1 MLLLGKMEVCIMEN
15 NKNSFSDQHSE
26 KNNDSKIFT
35 SEKER
40 LKAIVLISLVFIFP
54 VMLPI
59 TILSLNTNVSEIIKE
74 PNVLFKVIGINAIVT
89 SLYIILP
96 LAYSYIQ
103 KFFEKIYKEN
113 TELIQ
118 AWLKFNSIILEKLM
132 QTIIIGGIVLI
143 TIWGIIIAPL
153 CQKFNWGTDNPKSI
167 FRKPNLMYQGYVY
180 AFPCPDFECTSKN
193 YKVVAD
199 IQYGDV
205 QKIYFRNG
213 GYLEME
219 NCDGNGL
226 GGDDYFCEEVK
237 TGKMWVFEYYGELV
251 KKNAKNK

>member
-1 MLLLGKMEVCIMEN
+1 MLLLRKMEVCIMES

-26 KNNDSKIFT
+26 NINDCKFLNNKKENLKFWILFNFIIIFPIT
-35 SEKER
+35 
-40 LKAIVLISLVFIFP
+40 LVF
-54 VMLPI
+54 
-59 TILSLNTNVSEIIKE
+59 TILFSNTNISQIMKE
-74 PNVLFKVIGINAIVT
+74 PKILYTAICISVAITALF
-89 SLYIILP
+89 IIL
-96 LAYSYIQ
+96 LLLFVWIETFL
-103 KFFEKIYKEN
+103 KKIYKEN

-118 AWLKFNSIILEKLM
+118 AGLKFNSIILEKIF
-132 QTIIIGGIVLI
+132 QTFIVGGIVLI
-143 TIWGIIIAPL
+143 TIWGIIITPL

-199 IQYGDV
+199 IQYGDI